1 MWSPVTVLW
10 HDIDPTR
17 NFSARCLVVSGF
29 QVLLIRNQI
38 RDLAKTVIVTE
49 TRVGIALHP
58 WVAPGSEMRRS
69 NFAYG
74 ADPIG
79 GARRSGARERR
90 PR

>member
-1 MWSPVTVLW
+1 MFSRVGLSGAA
-10 HDIDPTR
+10 DPQPDKR
-17 NFSARCLVVSGF
+17 FSE
-29 QVLLIRNQI
+29 N
-38 RDLAKTVIVTE
+38 VIVTE

-74 ADPIG
+74 VSGAIG